1 MKLLIRILVNCI
13 NSRIYRAIS
22 NLNKWKNTLLR
33 CGNYF
38 VLKKKYS
45 TSTFT
50 SYGWNL
56 QVVEK
61 EVVVFTR
68 ESFGNRREMRLIS
81 IFSLAKLFHLFKH
94 SMSLPFFPY
103 ENEREYSF
111 LMESSFCPFY
121 MTYLTFQIMDCVVN
135 IKGSF
140 LTILIKMIF
149 DFPFRIS
156 RFSFMLYYKSLNE
169 KECKKVWKRIKYHG

>member
-1 MKLLIRILVNCI
+1 M
-13 NSRIYRAIS
+13 YHEYQF
-22 NLNKWKNTLLR
+22 LNKNEE

-38 VLKKKYS
+38 VFNKKYC
-45 TSTFT
+45 TSTA
-50 SYGWNL
+50 SSCSWNL

-121 MTYLTFQIMDCVVN
+121 MTYLTFQIMDCVVK

-156 RFSFMLYYKSLNE
+156 RFAFMLYYQSLNE
-169 KECKKVWKRIKYHG
+169 KEWNNVRRGIKHHE